1 METKFSILTMFNLKY
16 LLDIQ
21 VEKSSKQLDILAQ
34 SSEEKIMLNKITVI
48 SIQMMMALDEIT

>member
-21 VEKSSKQLDILAQ
+21 VEKSSKQLDILA
-34 SSEEKIMLNKITVI
+34 
-48 SIQMMMALDEIT
+48 